1 MDYLGKKNLK
11 PYKEEIKKIIE
22 DLKKELG
29 NDWSFQYYLVG
40 SGRRNMVVES
50 NEGFDLDYHI
60 LLNKHPIA
68 LKAEDIKMVFMD
80 TLNKITPSHLSN
92 SKDSTHVI
100 TIKCIEGGKLKY
112 SYDLAI
118 MKKGEYSEILKN
130 EKEDGS
136 NGPYHFVQVPDS
148 NHFIEKFTQI
158 KGSEMWES
166 LRLIYLGKKEKQ
178 HETNKDNRIYS
189 FALLQEATNDV
200 LQKFNLI

>member
-1 MDYLGKKNLK
+1 MDYLGKKKLK
-11 PYKEEIKKIIE
+11 QYKEEIKKIIE
-22 DLKKELG
+22 DLKTELG
-29 NDWSFQYYLVG
+29 NDWSFHYYLVG

-60 LLNKHPIA
+60 LLNKYPKD
-68 LKAEDIKMVFMD
+68 LKAEDIKILFMD

-118 MKKGEYSEILKN
+118 VKKGEYSEILKN
-130 EKEDGS
+130 EKENGS

-148 NHFIEKFTQI
+148 NHFIEKFKQI
-158 KGSEMWES
+158 KGSEMWNE
-166 LRLIYLGKKEKQ
+166 LRRIYLVKKEIQ
-178 HETNKDNRIYS
+178 HETNKEDRIYS
-189 FALLQEATNDV
+189 FALLQEATNEV
-200 LQKFNLI
+200 LNKWGL